1 MFRILTSGMSLID
14 LILNIAC
21 VLLWLKWRD
30 KSHDLL
36 TPKVSLIVTLKKTR
50 PSHRRVWFLM
60 GLLALL
66 LVRSVLYWQLGS
78 ALNWNPPIW
87 FGVIPIPFRGDF
99 FGRMMLFSF
108 LSFGVALVYFYH
120 CLLLL
125 SILKSDE
132 LKTDPLQNLIR
143 EQLGLLDRLPTF
155 VKLLLPWLA
164 MILFWLALSKPL
176 VAIGVLPSPKS
187 WQHLIE
193 QGVVTGASIYLA
205 WKYLIAGFLLFH
217 LLNSYIYFGPGL
229 AWIFIDRTARQIL
242 KPLSWLPLRLG
253 RFDFA
258 PLVATALVLVAA
270 HYAMRGL
277 AWVYLRL
284 PL

>member
-1 MFRILTSGMSLID
+1 MSLID

-50 PSHRRVWFLM
+50 PSHRRIWFLM

-66 LVRSVLYWQLGS
+66 LIRSVFYWQLGS

-87 FGVIPIPFRGDF
+87 FGVIPLPFRGDF
-99 FGRMMLFSF
+99 FSRMLFFSF
-108 LSFGVALVYFYH
+108 LSFGVALVLFYH

-125 SILKSDE
+125 SILNSKE
-132 LKTDPLQNLIR
+132 LETDPLQNLVQ
-143 EQLGLLDRLPTF
+143 EQLGILDRLPTF
-155 VKLLLPWLA
+155 VKLSLPWLA
-164 MILFWLALSKPL
+164 MLLFWSALSKPL
-176 VAIGVLPSPKS
+176 VAIGILPPPKS

-205 WKYLIAGFLLFH
+205 WKYLIAGFLLLH

-242 KPLSWLPLRLG
+242 KPISWLPLRLG

-258 PLVATALVLVAA
+258 PIVGTALVLVAA

-277 AWVYLRL
+277 VWVYLRL